1 MAVERGLGS
10 PAKAVNR
17 YSRLARKILTSSCSC
32 IRNLWFRAVLVPG
45 SVSFQQNVNENPK

>member
-17 YSRLARKILTSSCSC
+17 YSRLARKILTGSCSC
-32 IRNLWFRAVLVPG
+32 IRNLWIDTRFSLNSLLLFG
-45 SVSFQQNVNENPK
+45 KM

>member
-17 YSRLARKILTSSCSC
+17 YSRLARKNLTSSCSC
-32 IRNLWFRAVLVPG
+32 IRNLWFRVLFLFLEACLF
-45 SVSFQQNVNENPK
+45 SKM